1 MHPRAPPPA
10 PPAPGRIGA
19 PPIPRGRLRGAHS
32 DVPGSHDP
40 EAWQLQGGG
49 LRWLGLRVPAGRGPS
64 SPSPPS
70 TPSSCPRPPRYLPAE
85 PHNPVQLGLILKQ
98 IPELPGA
105 EDPKAPRAAGL
116 RPRPRRPGPVHT
128 ARPRPQLGCWLGPIG
143 PAPPRLRSGSAP
155 GSGLRLQLRPRAALF
170 AYRRQGAPR
179 PLLKGP
185 PPLAGLGVGQV
196 GGGPHP
202 EIPRQG
208 AAEPPRTCRS
218 KWPLSRSPSSLLS
231 LETQVF
237 LSSHPFFLPRFIAD
251 LPTPGAYSLQGSFI
265 FPLWIP
271 TAFLVGL
278 GAKAPVWLLT
288 WTRHPSSPPHS
299 MPQFLSS
306 VKWGVEHGE

>member
-1 MHPRAPPPA
+1 MHPRAPPPI
-10 PPAPGRIGA
+10 PPSPSRIGA
-19 PPIPRGRLRGAHS
+19 PPIPRGWLRGAHS

-70 TPSSCPRPPRYLPAE
+70 TSSSCPRPPRYLPAE

-155 GSGLRLQLRPRAALF
+155 GSGLRLQLRPCAALF
-170 AYRRQGAPR
+170 AFRRQGAPR

-202 EIPRQG
+202 EIPPPGCRG
-208 AAEPPRTCRS
+208 ATANLSLKAASHQKPILPP
-218 KWPLSRSPSSLLS
+218 PSGNPSLPLLS
-231 LETQVF
+231 PIHPATLHRRP
-237 LSSHPFFLPRFIAD
+237 SHPRR
-251 LPTPGAYSLQGSFI
+251 LQFARLFQ
-265 FPLWIP
+265 FPLWVP

-288 WTRHPSSPPHS
+288 WTRHSSSPPHS
-299 MPQFLSS
+299 MPQFCPL
-306 VKWGVEHGE
+306 

>member
-32 DVPGSHDP
+32 DVPDSHDP

-155 GSGLRLQLRPRAALF
+155 DSGLRLQLRPRAALF
-170 AYRRQGAPR
+170 AFRRQGAPR

-202 EIPRQG
+202 EIPRRG

-218 KWPLSRSPSSLLS
+218 KRPLSRGPSSLLP

-237 LSSHPFFLPRFIAD
+237 LSSLTRSFCHASSQSFPPQAPTVCKALSYFPFGFL
-251 LPTPGAYSLQGSFI
+251 Q
-265 FPLWIP
+265 
-271 TAFLVGL
+271 
-278 GAKAPVWLLT
+278 
-288 WTRHPSSPPHS
+288 
-299 MPQFLSS
+299 LS
-306 VKWGVEHGE
+306 

>member
-10 PPAPGRIGA
+10 PPSPGRIGA

-70 TPSSCPRPPRYLPAE
+70 TSSSCPRPPRYLPAE

-143 PAPPRLRSGSAP
+143 PAPPRLRSGLRAP
-155 GSGLRLQLRPRAALF
+155 APAPAVRCAVCVPPPGGASTALKGTAAAGRTGGGAGRGRASPGDSPAGVPRSSGLSPEA
-170 AYRRQGAPR
+170 
-179 PLLKGP
+179 
-185 PPLAGLGVGQV
+185 
-196 GGGPHP
+196 HP
-202 EIPRQG
+202 
-208 AAEPPRTCRS
+208 
-218 KWPLSRSPSSLLS
+218 SLLP

-237 LSSHPFFLPRFIAD
+237 LSSYPFILPRFTAD
-251 LPTPGAYSLQGSFI
+251 LPTLGAYSLQDSFN
-265 FPLWIP
+265 FPFG
-271 TAFLVGL
+271 FL
-278 GAKAPVWLLT
+278 
-288 WTRHPSSPPHS
+288 
-299 MPQFLSS
+299 QLS
-306 VKWGVEHGE
+306 